1 MLLVFDI
8 PPSRS
13 VQSPSVS
20 DTHTH
25 TQACSRAHTGT
36 HARAHTNTDKM
47 RNTQFG
53 RQEYVSSSLPLFFPN
68 FLVQC

>member
-25 TQACSRAHTGT
+25 THKHVRVHTQARTLERTRIRTKRET
-36 HARAHTNTDKM
+36 HSLYAERI
-47 RNTQFG
+47 FPP
-53 RQEYVSSSLPLFFPN
+53 SSIFFPH
-68 FLVQC
+68 